1 MEHLRPSVMV
11 GICYR
16 DPRAA
21 LAWLEAAFGFET
33 CLVIEGPD
41 GGIAHSEMK
50 VGDGLIMVGHEWDEH
65 HRSPAALGGVNTQSA
80 HVNLDEDIDAHFARA
95 RAAGAKIFREPEDQF
110 YGERLYGAYDLEGHQ
125 WTFSRLI
132 KALSLEE
139 MSAAGGVLARDHL

>member
-1 MEHLRPSVMV
+1 MDHARPSVMV

-33 CLVIEGPD
+33 SLLIEGPNGD
-41 GGIAHSEMK
+41 VVHSQMN
-50 VGDGLIMVGHEWDEH
+50 VGDGLIMVGPEWDDR
-65 HRSPAALGGVNTQSA
+65 HRSPAAIGGVNTQSA
-80 HVNLDEDIDAHFARA
+80 HVNLDEDMNAHCARA
-95 RAAGAKIFREPEDQF
+95 RAAGAKIYSEPEDQF

-132 KALSLEE
+132 KTLSLEE
-139 MSAAGGVLARDHL
+139 MSQAGGVTARDHL